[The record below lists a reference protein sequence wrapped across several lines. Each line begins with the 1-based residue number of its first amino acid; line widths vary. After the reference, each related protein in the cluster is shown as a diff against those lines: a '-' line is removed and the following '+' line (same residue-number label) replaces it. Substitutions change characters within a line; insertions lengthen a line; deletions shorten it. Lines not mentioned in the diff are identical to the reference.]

1 MSNQQHPM
9 NYSLMSSVEQQ
20 QPEYTSTN
28 DSSISL
34 ALLLDRRF
42 SMPNPSFSMDQHF
55 QSPQLQS
62 DTLQISDLSRRMSF
76 QPILMTDMLTVSP
89 IASPAPLN
97 AHLAE
102 YNRRMPFAMYN
113 HHHHHPAGDVPPPSR
128 PGSPMN
134 VFSSLLSQQDDDPFD
149 LHSYSFPSSPPQ
161 NDLSS
166 PSAPYMF
173 PPVLQQQQQQGKNVD
188 IAMFNQH
195 MLNSTAA
202 IESGFYQFPSFTSAS
217 SAPVSPLFSAVPP
230 LEDKICSFEEAT
242 QQQQTPPQKPPTPAA
257 ATTTTPLKMNPSS
270 LATTRFF
277 GKEPE
282 PGLDILLASPP
293 TSPAT
298 LIHARRHS
306 VVAADLTAR
315 PARFKPTEAELVM
328 LTAIFQKNPF
338 PSAALRQKLAD
349 KMGLD
354 IKQVQ
359 FWFQNRR
366 ATMKIS
372 GIHVLKPKRGN
383 SVSLNGD
390 KKRASLSPLS
400 SDSPYFYVRDG
411 GVVSKPQQP
420 IPLQF

>member
-1 MSNQQHPM
+1 MT
-9 NYSLMSSVEQQ
+9 
-20 QPEYTSTN
+20 EY
-28 DSSISL
+28 
-34 ALLLDRRF
+34 
-42 SMPNPSFSMDQHF
+42 P
-55 QSPQLQS
+55 
-62 DTLQISDLSRRMSF
+62 
-76 QPILMTDMLTVSP
+76 
-89 IASPAPLN
+89 
-97 AHLAE
+97 
-102 YNRRMPFAMYN
+102 RRMPYAMY
-113 HHHHHPAGDVPPPSR
+113 HPGDAPSR
-128 PGSPMN
+128 PSSPLN
-134 VFSSLLSQQDDDPFD
+134 VFSSLHSHQQQQQDDDPFD
-149 LHSYSFPSSPPQ
+149 FHSYSFPSSSLKK
-161 NDLSS
+161 DLSS
-166 PSAPYMF
+166 PSASYMF
-173 PPVLQQQQQQGKNVD
+173 PPVQQQQQQGKNVD
-188 IAMFNQH
+188 IAMLTQH

-217 SAPVSPLFSAVPP
+217 APVSPLFTAMPL
-230 LEDKICSFEEAT
+230 LEDKMCGFEEA
-242 QQQQTPPQKPPTPAA
+242 QQQTLYQKPPTPAA
-257 ATTTTPLKMNPSS
+257 ATPLKMNPS
-270 LATTRFF
+270 LPTTRFF
-277 GKEPE
+277 GKELPE
-282 PGLDILLASPP
+282 PGLDILMASPP

-306 VVAADLTAR
+306 VAADLTTR

-411 GVVSKPQQP
+411 GAMSKPQQP

>member
-1 MSNQQHPM
+1 MSSQHPM
-9 NYSLMSSVEQQ
+9 NYLMSSTDQQ
-20 QPEYTSTN
+20 QPEYTDDN
-28 DSSISL
+28 NISL

-42 SMPNPSFSMDQHF
+42 SMPNPSFSMDQRF
-55 QSPQLQS
+55 QSPQLHSS
-62 DTLQISDLSRRMSF
+62 DLQISDLSRRMSF
-76 QPILMTDMLTVSP
+76 QPILMTDMLT
-89 IASPAPLN
+89 ASPVASAAPIN
-97 AHLAE
+97 AHLTE
-102 YNRRMPFAMYN
+102 YNRRMPYALYQS
-113 HHHHHPAGDVPPPSR
+113 GGLPPSR
-128 PGSPMN
+128 PGSPVN
-134 VFSSLLSQQDDDPFD
+134 LFSGLQQARQDQFD
-149 LHSYSFPSSPPQ
+149 FQYGFPDAAPQKKLTSPSSG
-161 NDLSS
+161 S
-166 PSAPYMF
+166 YMF
-173 PPVLQQQQQQGKNVD
+173 PPVQQQKGENLDVD
-188 IAMFNQH
+188 MFNQH
-195 MLNSTAA
+195 LLNGAVA
-202 IESGFYQFPSFTSAS
+202 IESGFYQFPAFTSA
-217 SAPVSPLFSAVPP
+217 SAPVSPLFSAIPP
-230 LEDKICSFEEAT
+230 LEDKICSFEEA
-242 QQQQTPPQKPPTPAA
+242 QQQPQRKPPTPAA
-257 ATTTTPLKMNPSS
+257 VPLKMNPS
-270 LATTRFF
+270 LATTKFF
-277 GKEPE
+277 GNEPE
-282 PGLDILLASPP
+282 LGLDILMASPP

-306 VVAADLTAR
+306 VADSTR

-411 GVVSKPQQP
+411 GAVSKPQP

>member
-9 NYSLMSSVEQQ
+9 NYSLMSSVEQ
-20 QPEYTSTN
+20 PEYNSDDN
-28 DSSISL
+28 NLSL

-42 SMPNPSFSMDQHF
+42 SMPNPSFSMDHHQHF
-55 QSPQLQS
+55 QSPQQLQS
-62 DTLQISDLSRRMSF
+62 DTLQISDFSRRMSF
-76 QPILMTDMLTVSP
+76 QPILMTDVLTVSP
-89 IASPAPLN
+89 VASPAPLN
-97 AHLAE
+97 AHLSE
-102 YNRRMPFAMYN
+102 YNRRMPYAMY
-113 HHHHHPAGDVPPPSR
+113 HHPGDVPSSR
-128 PGSPMN
+128 TGSPVN
-134 VFSSLLSQQDDDPFD
+134 VFSSLHSQQEQQHQDVDLFD

-161 NDLSS
+161 KDLSS
-166 PSAPYMF
+166 PSASYMF
-173 PPVLQQQQQQGKNVD
+173 PPILQQQQQQGKNVD

-217 SAPVSPLFSAVPP
+217 APVSPLFSAMPL
-230 LEDKICSFEEAT
+230 LEDKICSFEEA
-242 QQQQTPPQKPPTPAA
+242 QQQQTPHQKPATPAA
-257 ATTTTPLKMNPSS
+257 ATPLKMNPS

-282 PGLDILLASPP
+282 PGLDILMASPP

-306 VVAADLTAR
+306 VATDLTR

-400 SDSPYFYVRDG
+400 SDSPYFYVKDG
-411 GVVSKPQQP
+411 GAVMSKPQP

>member
-1 MSNQQHPM
+1 
-9 NYSLMSSVEQQ
+9 Q
-20 QPEYTSTN
+20 QPEYTTN
-28 DSSISL
+28 DSNISL

-42 SMPNPSFSMDQHF
+42 SMPTPSFSMDQHF
-55 QSPQLQS
+55 QSPQQQQQQLQS

-97 AHLAE
+97 AQLAE

-113 HHHHHPAGDVPPPSR
+113 HHHQHHPAGDVPPPSR
-128 PGSPMN
+128 PGSPVN
-134 VFSSLLSQQDDDPFD
+134 VFSSLLSQQQQQDDDPFD
-149 LHSYSFPSSPPQ
+149 LHSYSFPSSPPR
-161 NDLSS
+161 NNLSS

-217 SAPVSPLFSAVPP
+217 SAPVSPLFSAVPA

-242 QQQQTPPQKPPTPAA
+242 QQQTPHQKPPTTPAA
-257 ATTTTPLKMNPSS
+257 ATTTPPLLKMMNPSS
-270 LATTRFF
+270 LATTTRFF

-282 PGLDILLASPP
+282 PGLDILMASPP

-354 IKQVQ
+354 IKQ
-359 FWFQNRR
+359 NRR

-383 SVSLNGD
+383 SVSLNSD

-411 GVVSKPQQP
+411 GALSKPQQP